1 MKRFYT
7 SGSTYSRP
15 RYVPQLRQTR
25 CGRAGCPQLVQVVRA
40 AALIFQWVR
49 RLSRRVREIL
59 LLGTEA
65 TLNSFRY
72 IMIML

>member
-1 MKRFYT
+1 M
-7 SGSTYSRP
+7 
-15 RYVPQLRQTR
+15 PQLEQTL
-25 CGRAGCPQLVQVVRA
+25 CGRAGWPQLAQVLRA

-72 IMIML
+72 VAILL